1 MGKDK
6 EMSTDMS
13 DFQKQFLAK
22 GVGNKLFTQE
32 EFDGELQ
39 AAQAE
44 IVAMAIAATK
54 EAVIIEREACAQ
66 IVESLSKKIGD
77 DTEGRDHVIITLQE
91 LAEDIRN
98 RIPQQRQ

>member
-1 MGKDK
+1 
-6 EMSTDMS
+6 MSADMS

-44 IVAMAIAATK
+44 IVAMAIQATR
-54 EAVIIEREACAQ
+54 EAVVIEREECAK
-66 IVESLSKKIGD
+66 IVEEFTKKLGD
-77 DTEGRDHVIITLQE
+77 ETEGRHALMIPLQE
-91 LAEDIRN
+91 LSEAIRN
-98 RIPQQRQ
+98 RIPTQRQ

>member
-1 MGKDK
+1 
-6 EMSTDMS
+6 MSADMS

-32 EFDGELQ
+32 EFDAELQ

-44 IVAMAIAATK
+44 IVAMAIQATR
-54 EAVIIEREACAQ
+54 EAVVIEREECAK
-66 IVESLSKKIGD
+66 IVEALTKKIGD
-77 DTEGRDHVIITLQE
+77 ETEGRHEMIIALQE

-98 RIPQQRQ
+98 RIPAQRQ

>member
-1 MGKDK
+1 
-6 EMSTDMS
+6 MS

-32 EFDGELQ
+32 EFDSELQ

-44 IVAMAIAATK
+44 IVAMAIQATK
-54 EAVIIEREACAQ
+54 EAVIIEREECAKLAEALAKE
-66 IVESLSKKIGD
+66 VADAS
-77 DTEGRDHVIITLQE
+77 EGRDRTGDKIVA

-98 RIPQQRQ
+98 RIPAQRQ

>member
-1 MGKDK
+1 MA
-6 EMSTDMS
+6 DMS
-13 DFQKQFLAK
+13 DFQKSFLAK

-54 EAVIIEREACAQ
+54 EAIRIEREACAK
-66 IVESLSKKIGD
+66 IVED
-77 DTEGRDHVIITLQE
+77 AANQEEEGELCTAIRDV
-91 LAEDIRN
+91 AKAIRN
-98 RIPQQRQ
+98 RVQAKIE

>member
-1 MGKDK
+1 
-6 EMSTDMS
+6 MSKDMS

-44 IVAMAIAATK
+44 IVAMAITATK
-54 EAVIIEREACAQ
+54 EAVIIEREACAK
-66 IVESLSKKIGD
+66 IVEDYSDGIKDPFDVCKD
-77 DTEGRDHVIITLQE
+77 
-91 LAEDIRN
+91 LAEAIRN
-98 RIPQQRQ
+98 RIPAQRQ

>member
-1 MGKDK
+1 M
-6 EMSTDMS
+6 TS
-13 DFQKQFLAK
+13 DFQKQFFAK

-44 IVAMAIAATK
+44 IVAMAIQATR
-54 EAVIIEREACAQ
+54 EAVIIEREECAK
-66 IVESLSKKIGD
+66 IVEEITKDIAEG
-77 DTEGRDHVIITLQE
+77 TENRDHIIITLKE
-91 LAEDIRN
+91 IAHAIRN

>member
-1 MGKDK
+1 
-6 EMSTDMS
+6 MSTNMS

-44 IVAMAIAATK
+44 IVAMAIQATR
-54 EAVIIEREACAQ
+54 EAVVIEREECAKLAEALAKE
-66 IVESLSKKIGD
+66 VADAS
-77 DTEGRDHVIITLQE
+77 EGRDRTGDKIVA
-91 LAEDIRN
+91 LAESIRN
-98 RIPQQRQ
+98 RIPAQRQ

>member
-1 MGKDK
+1 M
-6 EMSTDMS
+6 TS
-13 DFQKQFLAK
+13 DFQKQFFAK

-32 EFDGELQ
+32 EFDAELQ

-54 EAVIIEREACAQ
+54 EAVIIEREACAK
-66 IVESLSKKIGD
+66 IVEDYSDGIKDPFDVCKD
-77 DTEGRDHVIITLQE
+77 
-91 LAEDIRN
+91 LAEKIRN

>member
-1 MGKDK
+1 
-6 EMSTDMS
+6 MSADMS

-44 IVAMAIAATK
+44 IVAMAIQATK
-54 EAVIIEREACAQ
+54 EAVIIEREECAK
-66 IVESLSKKIGD
+66 IVEAVTQKVAD
-77 DTEGRDHVIITLQE
+77 ATEGRDHMIITLQE
-91 LAEDIRN
+91 IAEDIRN
-98 RIPQQRQ
+98 RIPAQRQ